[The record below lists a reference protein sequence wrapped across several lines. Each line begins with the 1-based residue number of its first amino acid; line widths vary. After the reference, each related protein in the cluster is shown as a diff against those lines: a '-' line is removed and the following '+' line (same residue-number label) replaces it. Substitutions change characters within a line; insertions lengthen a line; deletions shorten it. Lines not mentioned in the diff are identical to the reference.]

1 MKAKNRVINGEHI
14 GCKVINIDNQMLVIS
29 KGTRNVPLSKRTVS
43 NILEINKESNKS
55 ISNTVGRS
63 IVGGALL
70 GGVGAITGAVTS
82 KSDISHTVMIQFKD
96 GKKSLIEIDDK
107 LYGILN
113 MSLF

>member
-1 MKAKNRVINGEHI
+1 MKAKNRVVNGEHT
-14 GCKVINIDNQMLVIS
+14 GCEVTNVNNQMLVIS
-29 KGTRNVPLSKRTVS
+29 KGTRNIPLSKRMVA
-43 NILEINKESNKS
+43 NIVEINTESNKS
-55 ISNTVGRS
+55 VSNTIGRS

-70 GGVGAITGAVTS
+70 GGVGAIAGAVTS
-82 KSDISHTVMIQFKD
+82 KNNVSHTIMIQFKD